1 MGSAK
6 HKALNTSSFQE
17 EPVKVNALAKFMKG
31 LVNDTKMCENLKVEI
46 DQLFLERNKL
56 ASENVELKEEIGH
69 LYKMKTFNKMQHM
82 MYLS

>member
-1 MGSAK
+1 M
-6 HKALNTSSFQE
+6 NET
-17 EPVKVNALAKFMKG
+17 N
-31 LVNDTKMCENLKVEI
+31 MCENLKVEM

-69 LYKMKTFNKMQHM
+69 LYKMRTFNKMQHM